1 MSSEEVN
8 KTMAS
13 ITAFARDGG
22 GGDNNRNNGGNRG
35 NNGDNNRAYGL
46 LS

>member
-1 MSSEEVN
+1 
-8 KTMAS
+8 MAS
-13 ITAFARDGG
+13 ITAFARDSGG
-22 GGDNNRNNGGNRG
+22 GNCGNNCDNGGNNGGG